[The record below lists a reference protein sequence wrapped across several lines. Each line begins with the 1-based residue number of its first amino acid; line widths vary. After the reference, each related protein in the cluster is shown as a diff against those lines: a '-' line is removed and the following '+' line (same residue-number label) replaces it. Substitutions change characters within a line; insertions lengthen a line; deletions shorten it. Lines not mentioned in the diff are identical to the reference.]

1 MNGNKTFS
9 TGSFKAADPVAPPV
23 GAPAPSVNPI
33 DALQE
38 QANGTPVVSTLT
50 GNATNVMQGVS
61 ETDKSAIARLLEA
74 QFENRKKYTNETKIL
89 NVYAMKIDPR
99 ERIDGDVNAE
109 YPVRDIKAAISNFE
123 SKFGITKEKF
133 ENPATIVEVPAA
145 ASCTME
151 ELQGFI
157 KLLKDLE
164 AGTVKGCKVNLISKE
179 DFDKKDK
186 SIKGVKLQHGAKDE
200 VVKMKDLEKTIVEKA
215 AGLLNTTVPTIQFQV
230 FQSKNIDKIF
240 NLKGVTDAE
249 SRKSLKKKKS
259 TTMRISNKK
268 SLLESNTLIAEFVS
282 VDKTKSTKT
291 NPDEKIT
298 TYNFRS
304 VDAIKYIKIVD
315 GKEREF
321 TFRLSLDVPQFALKY
336 SVTELK
342 PMGLGNTAEVP
353 TIDLNSPES
362 LNAIK
367 ANLLEI
373 YAAESV
379 KGTNAEINS
388 MINSQK
394 EEIAKEERDAAAQVV
409 GGVDPV

>member
-1 MNGNKTFS
+1 MNGNKNFG

-23 GAPAPSVNPI
+23 NAPVAPANPI
-33 DALQE
+33 DALQQ
-38 QANGTPVVSTLT
+38 QAEGTPVVSTLT

-99 ERIDGDVNAE
+99 ERIDGDVDGT
-109 YPVRDIKAAISNFE
+109 YPVRDIKSAITNFQD
-123 SKFGITKEKF
+123 KFGLTKDQF
-133 ENPATIVEVPAA
+133 ANPATIVEVPAA
-145 ASCTME
+145 AACTMQ
-151 ELQGFI
+151 ELQAFI

-164 AGTVKGCKVNLISKE
+164 AGTVTGCKVNLISKE

-186 SIKGVKLQHGAKDE
+186 SIKGVKLQHGSKDE

-230 FQSKNIDKIF
+230 FQSKNISKIF
-240 NLKGVTDAE
+240 GLKGVTDAE

-268 SLLESNTLIAEFVS
+268 ALLESTTLIAEFVS

-291 NPDEKIT
+291 NPDEKIS

-304 VDAIKYIKIVD
+304 VDAIKYNKVVE
-315 GKEREF
+315 GKNREF

-336 SVTELK
+336 SVQELK
-342 PMGLGNTAEVP
+342 SQGLGNVQEVP
-353 TIDLNSPES
+353 TIDLNSQES

-373 YAAESV
+373 YAAEQV

-388 MINSQK
+388 IIASQK
-394 EEIAKEERDAAAQVV
+394 EELAKEERDAAAQVV
-409 GGVDPV
+409 SGVTGV

>member
-1 MNGNKTFS
+1 
-9 TGSFKAADPVAPPV
+9 
-23 GAPAPSVNPI
+23 
-33 DALQE
+33 
-38 QANGTPVVSTLT
+38 
-50 GNATNVMQGVS
+50 
-61 ETDKSAIARLLEA
+61 
-74 QFENRKKYTNETKIL
+74 
-89 NVYAMKIDPR
+89 
-99 ERIDGDVNAE
+99 
-109 YPVRDIKAAISNFE
+109 
-123 SKFGITKEKF
+123 
-133 ENPATIVEVPAA
+133 
-145 ASCTME
+145 
-151 ELQGFI
+151 
-157 KLLKDLE
+157 
-164 AGTVKGCKVNLISKE
+164 
-179 DFDKKDK
+179 
-186 SIKGVKLQHGAKDE
+186 
-200 VVKMKDLEKTIVEKA
+200 MKDLEKTIVEKA

-240 NLKGVTDAE
+240 NLKGVTDTE